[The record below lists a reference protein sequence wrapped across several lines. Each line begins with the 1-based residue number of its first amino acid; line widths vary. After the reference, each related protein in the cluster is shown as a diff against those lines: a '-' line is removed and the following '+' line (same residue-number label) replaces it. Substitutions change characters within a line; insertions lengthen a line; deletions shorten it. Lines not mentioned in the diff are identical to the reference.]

1 MTQRRTRRGIVLLTV
16 TPVVLLAVLV
26 GGAGLALRG
35 APRPAASPSIA
46 PVATATVT
54 RTDLTRSESFDG
66 TLAYGAATA
75 LKGAGEGILTALP
88 AVGDVVDRGSVI
100 YRVNDRPVPV
110 FLGDTPLF
118 RPLDLGLGT
127 VIGAPVDPGA
137 DPTSP
142 PVAPPAPPAPIV
154 GADVAMVAANLAA
167 LGYPAAGVSSDP
179 HKARWSRALSRALAR
194 WQKSAGLEATGTL
207 APGAVVVLPAKARV
221 SSVAAQVGDV
231 VAGEVLSL
239 TGTSKA
245 VSAPVKST
253 DVALFAVGA
262 AVTIGL
268 PDGRGVPGTVSA
280 ISTVVVTTPNEQGT
294 ADVPTM
300 DVTIAPADP
309 ADVAGLDYAA
319 VTVTVVVG
327 SRTGVLAAPVEV
339 LLALQGGGYAV
350 QLPSGDLVAVTT
362 GMFAQDLVELSGA
375 GITEGLT
382 VVTAS

>member
-1 MTQRRTRRGIVLLTV
+1 MTQRSTRRGIVLPAV
-16 TPVVLLAVLV
+16 TSVVVLAVLV

-35 APRPAASPSIA
+35 APKPAPTPSIA
-46 PVATATVT
+46 PVATTTVT
-54 RTDLTRSESFDG
+54 RTDLTKSESFDG
-66 TLAYGAATA
+66 ILAYGAATV
-75 LKGAGEGILTALP
+75 LKGTGHGILSALP
-88 AVGDVVDRGSVI
+88 AVGDVVDRGTVI

-118 RPLDLGLGT
+118 RLLDLGA
-127 VIGAPVDPGA
+127 VAGAPVDPGA

-142 PVAPPAPPAPIV
+142 PAPPAAPAPII

-167 LGYPAAGVSSDP
+167 LGYPATGVSSDP

-194 WQKSAGLEATGTL
+194 WQTSVGLEATGTL
-207 APGAVVVLPAKARV
+207 APGAVVVLPGQARV
-221 SSVAAQVGDV
+221 SAVVAQVGDE
-231 VAGEVLSL
+231 VASEVMSL

-245 VSAPVKST
+245 VSASIKST
-253 DVALFAVGA
+253 DVALFALGA
-262 AVTIGL
+262 AVTISL
-268 PDGRGVPGTVSA
+268 PDGRHVPGTVSA

-300 DVTIAPADP
+300 DVTITPAAP

-319 VTVTVVVG
+319 VSVTVVVG
-327 SRTGVLAAPVEV
+327 SRTAVLAAPVEV
-339 LLALQGGGYAV
+339 LLALKGGGYAV